1 MTSPEGGA
9 SRSTTIE
16 GAAEPATV
24 PSPTITEAKVAEEEI
39 RARLMQYWNRRGGRP
54 LVGVS
59 LAWNAARIDL
69 VAMHGGYLSG
79 FEIKSERD
87 TLERLKQ
94 QAKRYR
100 RYFRRLYLVTTEHH
114 VASALTLV
122 PQ

>member
-24 PSPTITEAKVAEEEI
+24 PSPTIPEAQVAEGKI
-39 RARLMQYWNRRGGRP
+39 PASPKQSWNRTGGRP
-54 LVGVS
+54 LEEVS
-59 LAWNAARIDL
+59 LAWNATRIDL